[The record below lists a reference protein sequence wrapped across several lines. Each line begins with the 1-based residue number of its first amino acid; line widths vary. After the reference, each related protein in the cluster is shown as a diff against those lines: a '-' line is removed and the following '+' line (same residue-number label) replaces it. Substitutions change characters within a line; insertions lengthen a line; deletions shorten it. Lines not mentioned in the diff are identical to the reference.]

1 MISTVDKNNIPLIV
15 DLDHTLINTDLLLES
30 SKGVLGKS
38 PWLIF
43 HYLYWLSKGKGYLKD
58 QLVRR
63 FEINIVEL
71 PFNET
76 VIAYIQK
83 RKKLGETVILAT
95 ASHKNYAYAVAK
107 HLKIFDDV
115 MASNNDFNLSSH
127 NKAEKLIQ
135 RFGEGQFDYMGD
147 HMRDLPVWEASNLA
161 IIVNAT
167 KRIINNTGHINTFV
181 LTKKGASIPR
191 ETSSKASNEQL

>member
-1 MISTVDKNNIPLIV
+1 MDKNKIPLIV
-15 DLDHTLINTDLLLES
+15 DLDHTLIDTDLLLES

-43 HYLYWLSKGKGYLKD
+43 HYLYWLSRGKGYLKD
-58 QLVRR
+58 QLVKR

-83 RKKLGETVILAT
+83 KKKLGNTVILAT

-115 MASNNDFNLSSH
+115 MASNKDFNLSSH

-135 RFGEGQFDYMGD
+135 RFGDGQFDYMGD

-167 KRIINNTGHINTFV
+167 KRIINNTDHLNTLV
-181 LTKKGASIPR
+181 LSKKDQKPV
-191 ETSSKASNEQL
+191 TSNSKE

>member
-1 MISTVDKNNIPLIV
+1 MNKNKIPLIV
-15 DLDHTLINTDLLLES
+15 DLDHTLIDTDLLMES

-43 HYLYWLSKGKGYLKD
+43 HYLAWFSKGRGYLKD
-58 QLVRR
+58 QLVKR
-63 FEINIVEL
+63 FEINIAEL
-71 PFNET
+71 PFNEA
-76 VIAYIQK
+76 VIAYIQE
-83 RKKLGETVILAT
+83 RKKLGDTVILAT

-115 MASNNDFNLSSH
+115 MASNKNFNLSSH
-127 NKAEKLIQ
+127 NKAERLIQ

-167 KRIINNTGHINTFV
+167 KRIVSNTGHLKTLI
-181 LTKKGASIPR
+181 LSKKG
-191 ETSSKASNEQL
+191 TSAPQPQGSL